1 MAAVLGQPRVK
12 DLISNEHV
20 SGDGALIEA
29 ASMKSFKP
37 KHGDE
42 NKDRGAGDDAS
53 GGTYATPKG
62 RNAERDF
69 HGETRST
76 DTHSSTIDPDARL
89 FKKERGAAALCAW
102 SGYG

>member
-20 SGDGALIEA
+20 SGDGALIKA

-42 NKDRGAGDDAS
+42 NKDPGAGDAAS
-53 GGTYATPKG
+53 CGTAGPP
-62 RNAERDF
+62 RQCNVM
-69 HGETRST
+69 
-76 DTHSSTIDPDARL
+76 
-89 FKKERGAAALCAW
+89 
-102 SGYG
+102 SGNCR